1 MWAPLGSPAGVIEP
15 VMTPSRRRP
24 ATIGVAGRTIA
35 PSPVFD
41 TYWRFAHARQQV
53 YDARQ
58 NGQPGPWTSDP
69 VLMNHRF
76 TNCYRAADRVSQFLI
91 RDVIYAGDQSH
102 EETVFR
108 VLMFKLFNR
117 IQTWELLVEKVGT
130 PTWADFDEATY
141 DAVLSK
147 AMARGERIYS
157 AAYVMPAPHLGAV
170 RKHTNHLRLL
180 RTMFEGGLPDAL
192 AEAPSM
198 AKVYDLLLSYP
209 SLGPFLAYQ
218 FATDLNYST
227 AINFDEMDFVVAG
240 PGARDGLRKCF
251 GDAAK
256 GFEAELIRYMAD
268 HQDEHFERLGLPFG
282 GLRGRKL
289 QLIDCQNLFCEVDK
303 YSRVV
308 HPEAAGYSGRSRIKQ
323 RFAPAGEP
331 VRAWFPPKWGIN
343 DDVVSDNGDR
353 IDEGKVGRSGALPQ
367 RGQSVRR
374 RPAGQRLQVTG

>member
-1 MWAPLGSPAGVIEP
+1 M
-15 VMTPSRRRP
+15 
-24 ATIGVAGRTIA
+24 
-35 PSPVFD
+35 FD
-41 TYWRFAHARQQV
+41 TYWRFAYARQKV

-58 NGQPGPWTSDP
+58 DGKPGPWTDDP
-69 VLMNHRF
+69 VLLNHRF
-76 TNCYRAADRVSQFLI
+76 TNCYRAADKVSQFLI
-91 RDVIYAGDQSH
+91 RDVIYAGDQSR

-108 VLMFKLFNR
+108 VLLFKLFNR
-117 IQTWELLVEKVGT
+117 IETWNLLANEVGT

-141 DAVLSK
+141 NNVLSK
-147 AMARGERIYS
+147 AMGRGERIYS

-180 RTMFEGGLPDAL
+180 RTMFDESLPKKL

-198 AKVYDLLLSYP
+198 SAVYDLLLSYP

-227 AINFDEMDFVVAG
+227 AIDFDEMDFVVAG

-251 GDAAK
+251 GDASK
-256 GFEAELIRYMAD
+256 GIESDLIRYMAD
-268 HQDEHFERLGLPFG
+268 HQNEHFERLGLSFG

-308 HPEAAGYSGRSRIKQ
+308 HPEVAGYSGRTRIKQ
-323 RFAPAGEP
+323 RFAPEGEP
-331 VRAWFPPKWGIN
+331 RSAWFPPKWGIN
-343 DDVVSDNGDR
+343 DGQVAHEHEASQAATAGFGEAR
-353 IDEGKVGRSGALPQ
+353 GHRARRGTLSTAGRGLRAS
-367 RGQSVRR
+367 R
-374 RPAGQRLQVTG
+374 